1 MKIFKAWMAVA
12 VLVTAFTFQASAK
25 GKDKAQIAFNKG
37 DYQTALTLWGKT
49 IAKYE
54 KRNKGA
60 QCTVYGKAAEA
71 ALKLGKEAEARE
83 LFQKAIYSAS
93 VSPEA
98 FVELAGLYRKID
110 NLSLEITTLE
120 KYVKKYPH
128 DSHIVPMRERLF
140 VTYIE
145 SENWQEALNLWHKL
159 PETFQD
165 SLASQTALLKA
176 NLALSNEKAADTL
189 APQILKKAPE
199 NVAAL
204 GYEAKKYFWR
214 AENRYQAEMKAYSKN
229 KTRRQYVH
237 LLQAF
242 KVVTADFKKS
252 LGYFRKLYALQPSS
266 ENARYLGNI
275 YARLDN
281 RPRAKYYQNLAEKLK
296 KEGE

>member
-1 MKIFKAWMAVA
+1 MKIFKAWVTVA
-12 VLVTAFTFQASAK
+12 VLVTAFTFQAAAK

-37 DYQTALTLWGKT
+37 DYQTALNLWNKT

-54 KRNKGA
+54 RRNKGT

-71 ALKLGKEAEARE
+71 ALKLGKEAEARD
-83 LFQKAIYSAS
+83 LFQKAVYSAS

-98 FVELAGLYRKID
+98 FVELARLYRKID

-128 DSHIVPMRERLF
+128 DSHIIPMQERLF
-140 VTYIE
+140 ATYIE
-145 SENWQEALNLWHKL
+145 SENWQEALDLWHKL

-165 SLASQTALLKA
+165 RLASQTALLKA
-176 NLALSNEKAADTL
+176 NLALNNEKAADTL
-189 APQILKKAPE
+189 APEILKNAPE
-199 NVAAL
+199 NIVAL
-204 GYEAKKYFWR
+204 DYEAKKYFWR

-281 RPRAKYYQNLAEKLK
+281 RPKAKYYQNLAEKLK
-296 KEGE
+296 KEGK